1 MRECPNTIC
10 QVPDLSEIHDE
21 FGLVIMPTSRD
32 VVIIGAGHNAL
43 VAAFYLGRAGLH
55 PLVLERRDVAGGAA
69 VTEEFHPGFRSS
81 TFAHAAA
88 PLAANVVR
96 DMRLASHG
104 LEMIRPDPAVFAPS
118 LDGRALLL
126 YRDAARSAQSI
137 AQFSQRDADRYA
149 EFARVLARLAA
160 VLQPLMLKTPPAL
173 RSPQAG
179 DLWTL
184 LGAGRALRGLG
195 SKDMFRLLRWG
206 PMAVADLAAEWFE
219 SEPLRAVV
227 ASRGI
232 FGAALGPWSAGSG
245 ALLLLRAAFDP
256 ESASGVWF
264 VRGGMGKLA
273 AALAHAAKQAGA
285 EIRTDA
291 EVAAINTRNSTIT
304 GVTLVSGEEIA
315 AKAVISGAD
324 PRRTFMGLVG
334 PVQLEPDFAARV
346 RNYRSNGV
354 LAKINLALAGLP
366 TFTALGGQDSALLAG
381 RIHIGPE
388 IDYLE
393 RAFDASKYGE
403 FSAEPYLE
411 AVIPTLSD
419 PDLAPPGRHVMSI
432 YAQFAPYK
440 LRDAEWNQK
449 RDLLGD
455 AVVRTL
461 ARYAPNLPDLILHRQ
476 VITPLDLE
484 EQLGLTGGHIFH
496 GELALDQLFSLR
508 PLLGWAAYRT
518 PIRGLY
524 LCGSGTHP
532 GAGLTGASGANAARE
547 FLKDS
552 KKTKARARG

>member
-1 MRECPNTIC
+1 MPN
-10 QVPDLSEIHDE
+10 L
-21 FGLVIMPTSRD
+21 RD
-32 VVIIGAGHNAL
+32 VIFIGAGHNAL
-43 VAAFYLGRAGLH
+43 VTAFYLGRAGLH
-55 PLVLERRDVAGGAA
+55 PLVLERREVVGGAA

-88 PLAANVVR
+88 PLAARVVR
-96 DMRLASHG
+96 DMGLASRG

-126 YRDAARSAQSI
+126 YRDTARSAQSI
-137 AQFSQRDADRYA
+137 AQFSKRDADRYA
-149 EFARVLARLAA
+149 EFARVLARLAG

-173 RSPQAG
+173 RNPHAG

-227 ASRGI
+227 AARGI

-245 ALLLLRAAFDP
+245 VLLLLRAAFDP
-256 ESASGVWF
+256 EPASGVWF

-273 AALAHAAKQAGA
+273 TAMASAATQAGA
-285 EIRTDA
+285 EIRTHA
-291 EVAAINTRNSTIT
+291 EVAAINVQDATAT
-304 GVTLVSGEEIA
+304 GVTLTGGEEISA
-315 AKAVISGAD
+315 RAVISGAD
-324 PRRTFMGLVG
+324 PRRTFLKLVS
-334 PVQLEPDFAARV
+334 PTHLEPDFAARV
-346 RNYRSNGV
+346 RNYRSSGV
-354 LAKINLALAGLP
+354 LAKVNLALSGLP
-366 TFTALGGQDSALLAG
+366 TFTALGDGSDVRALSG
-381 RIHIGPE
+381 RIHVGPDT
-388 IDYLE
+388 DYLE
-393 RAFDASKYGE
+393 RAFDASKYGD
-403 FSAEPYLE
+403 FSADPYLE
-411 AVIPTLSD
+411 VVIPSLSD
-419 PDLAPPGRHVMSI
+419 PELAPLGQHVMSV

-440 LRDAEWNQK
+440 LRVGDWNQK
-449 RDLLGD
+449 RDSLGD
-455 AVVRTL
+455 AVVKTL
-461 ARYAPNLPDLILHRQ
+461 AHYAPNLPDLILHRQ
-476 VITPLDLE
+476 VMTPLDLE

-532 GAGLTGASGANAARE
+532 GVGLTGASGANAARE
-547 FLKDS
+547 FLKDWKRS
-552 KKTKARARG
+552 DRISIWGPAKRGTPASP